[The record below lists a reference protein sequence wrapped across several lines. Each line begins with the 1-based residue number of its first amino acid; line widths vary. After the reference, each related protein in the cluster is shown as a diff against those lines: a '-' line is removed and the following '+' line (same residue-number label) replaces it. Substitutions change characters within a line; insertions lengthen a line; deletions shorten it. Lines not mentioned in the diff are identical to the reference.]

1 MLKIKHL
8 RVSKNMIS
16 KIFLT
21 LQLENVRK
29 KVLYIELKTFFVLV
43 LNTKISGG
51 GGLLFLKVSYLN
63 CLS

>member
-16 KIFLT
+16 KILT

-29 KVLYIELKTFFVLV
+29 KELYIELKMFFVLV
-43 LNTKISGG
+43 LNTKKKKSVAV
-51 GGLLFLKVSYLN
+51 LRSVLPYL
-63 CLS
+63 SFFY